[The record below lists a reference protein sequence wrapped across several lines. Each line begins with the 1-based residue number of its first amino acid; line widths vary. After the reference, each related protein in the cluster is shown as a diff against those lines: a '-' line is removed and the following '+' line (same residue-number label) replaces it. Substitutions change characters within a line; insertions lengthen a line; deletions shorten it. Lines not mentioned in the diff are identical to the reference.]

1 MNQPSQTRQIV
12 FFERV
17 YPSVMA
23 ISPSVLLTPAVA
35 LVVLPFL
42 STLVA
47 VLVGALCT
55 TLMIVILLTTAPVI
69 AVYDHPG
76 GRQLQVGRARIPLTA
91 LGSARIVEPAE
102 RRVALGTGL
111 SSLAYLRLQTG
122 VSTLVQLE
130 VADPTDVTP
139 YWMFS
144 TRRPQQLLN
153 LLKI

>member
-1 MNQPSQTRQIV
+1 
-12 FFERV
+12 
-17 YPSVMA
+17 
-23 ISPSVLLTPAVA
+23 
-35 LVVLPFL
+35 
-42 STLVA
+42 
-47 VLVGALCT
+47 
-55 TLMIVILLTTAPVI
+55 MIVILLTTAPVI

-76 GRQLQVGRARIPLTA
+76 WQELRVGRARIPLTA
-91 LGSARIVEPAE
+91 LGSARIIEPAE

-130 VADPTDVTP
+130 VSDPTDATP

>member
-1 MNQPSQTRQIV
+1 MNQPSQTSQIV

-47 VLVGALCT
+47 VLAGVLCT
-55 TLMIVILLTTAPVI
+55 LLVIVILLTTAPVI
-69 AVYDHPG
+69 AVYEHPG
-76 GRQLQVGRARIPLTA
+76 GRELRVGRARIPLTA
-91 LGSARIVEPAE
+91 LGSGKIIEPAE
-102 RRVALGTGL
+102 RRETLGTGL
-111 SSLAYLRLQTG
+111 SSLAYLRLQAG
-122 VSTLVQLE
+122 VPTLVQLE
-130 VADPTDVTP
+130 VSDPTDVTP
-139 YWMFS
+139 YWLFS
-144 TRRPQQLLN
+144 TRRPEQLLK

>member
-1 MNQPSQTRQIV
+1 MNQPSQTGQIV

-35 LVVLPFL
+35 LVVLPFV

-47 VLVGALCT
+47 VLVGAFCT
-55 TLMIVILLTTAPVI
+55 ILMIVILLTTAPVI

-76 GRQLQVGRARIPLTA
+76 GQELRVGRARIPLTA
-91 LGSARIVEPAE
+91 LGLARIVEPAE

-122 VSTLVQLE
+122 VTTLVQLE
-130 VADPTDVTP
+130 VSDPTDVTP
-139 YWMFS
+139 YWLFS
-144 TRRPQQLLN
+144 TRRPKQLLE